1 MRWALA
7 LGSVCLVLSMAAPL
21 VAWGAPADD
30 LRRAKDHF
38 EYGEY
43 EEARRVA
50 EELLTRNVLA
60 ADESLIEAN
69 RIVALAYLYGD
80 RQDRLQKAQAY
91 FLQLLSI
98 EPDYRLDPFFTPP
111 AAVAFFDEVRTEHE
125 ERLAPIREQRRLAK
139 QARAAE
145 EAARRRFLEERRKEQ
160 VDAGAGILRVVERRH
175 LPVVFL
181 PFGAGQFQNGQ
192 KGAGVTIASIQVGAG
207 LTSLVSYLI
216 VDRLQGA
223 DGGYAPEDLRT
234 ARTFDTV
241 KWASAAVFYLSWV
254 YGALDAWAGFEQE
267 VVHER
272 PLEPALVPS
281 VGVSGDGASVGL
293 SLRF

>member
-1 MRWALA
+1 MRATLALLLLVLPALA
-7 LGSVCLVLSMAAPL
+7 LGSPL
-21 VAWGAPADD
+21 DD

-50 EELLTRNVLA
+50 EALLARNVLA
-60 ADESLIEAN
+60 ADEHLIDAN
-69 RIVALAYLYGD
+69 RIVALSYLYGD
-80 RQDRLQKAQAY
+80 RPDRRERAQEY

-111 AAVAFFDEVRTEHE
+111 AAVAFFDQVRQENE
-125 ERLAPIREQRRLAK
+125 ERLAPIRQQRRLAK

-145 EAARRRFLEERRKEQ
+145 EAARRRFLEERMKEREEAEGG
-160 VDAGAGILRVVERRH
+160 VLRVVERRH

-192 KGAGVTIASIQVGAG
+192 TGAGIAIASIQMGAG
-207 LTSLVSYLI
+207 IASIASYLL
-216 VDRLQGA
+216 VERLRQD
-223 DGGYAPEDLRT
+223 DGGYAPGDLRA

-241 KWASAAVFYLSWV
+241 KWATAAVFYGAWL
-254 YGALDAWAGFEQE
+254 YGALDAWAGFEPE
-267 VVHER
+267 VIQER
-272 PLEPALVPS
+272 PLEPRGLTPS